1 MNACCPGRCVRRLAT
16 RCFKAGVSA
25 TLGAVIVAHAAAATP
40 ATKRAGELTV
50 ALSLPRPALQVGA
63 VRGGDVV
70 LARGL
75 EVDVARALAHRLHL
89 RVRLVQVGD
98 SDRLLRPG
106 PKTWDVSLAQFVA
119 TPVRA
124 RAVSFTRPYLQDD
137 PVVLVRRGLARPT
150 TIAELR
156 PLTLCVERG
165 RRSADVVAARVH
177 PLARPVFAAGLE
189 ALLRKVQTGVCDAG
203 IAELSRLGPALYGR
217 RDLYGGLAGRI
228 ETDRAYAVA
237 LERGS
242 PLLAAADGALRSLQ
256 ADGTLR
262 RLATAWLRIDQARLR
277 VLR

>member
-1 MNACCPGRCVRRLAT
+1 MTIRTPAQPRQYLAT
-16 RCFKAGVSA
+16 LCCKVGVFLA
-25 TLGAVIVAHAAAATP
+25 LGGVIVAHAAAASP
-40 ATKRAGELTV
+40 ATKQAGELTI
-50 ALSLPRPALQVGA
+50 ALSLPRPAFQVGA
-63 VRGGDVV
+63 VRGGDIVV
-70 LARGL
+70 ARGL
-75 EVDVARALAHRLHL
+75 EVDVARALARRLRL
-89 RVRLVQVGD
+89 KVRLVQVGD

-119 TPVRA
+119 TPARA
-124 RAVSFTRPYLQDD
+124 RAVSFTRPYLHDD
-137 PVVLVRRGLARPT
+137 PVVLVRRGLTRPT

-156 PLTLCVERG
+156 PLTICVERG

-177 PLARPVFAAGLE
+177 PRTRPVFAVGLE

-203 IAELSRLGPALYGR
+203 IAELSRLGPALDGR
-217 RDLYGGLAGRI
+217 RNLYGGLAGRI

-262 RLATAWLRIDQARLR
+262 RFATAWLGIDQARLR